1 MSQLELFDKPVTK
14 KIINNIEYG
23 EVKVED
29 LMPNIEP
36 NQYILHPTGGWHYF
50 SNMPQ
55 APKKYREPIW
65 PYISST
71 RGNKTVICSV
81 TPNVQF
87 GGYPTISLRWKEGVK
102 ENATMSTPQVMHRIV
117 ALAYVPNPDPLTH
130 IHVGHKEDEKCN
142 YLPEF
147 LEWVTPT
154 DNHTGKKPRRSS
166 EEEFYNFF
174 VAQKWVKD

>member
-29 LMPNIEP
+29 LMPDIEP
-36 NQYILHPTGGWHYF
+36 NQYILRPTGGWHYF

-55 APKKYREPIW
+55 APEKYKKPIW

-71 RGNKTVICSV
+71 RGNKTVICAV
-81 TPNVQF
+81 TPNIQF
-87 GGYPTISLRWKEGVK
+87 GGYPTISLRWREGIKDNGV
-102 ENATMSTPQVMHRIV
+102 MSTPQVMHRIV

-130 IHVGHKEDEKCN
+130 IHVGHKEADVEV
-142 YLPEF
+142 
-147 LEWVTPT
+147 EWWS
-154 DNHTGKKPRRSS
+154 GKVKHIEIKFDKKIIKP
-166 EEEFYNFF
+166 
-174 VAQKWVKD
+174 